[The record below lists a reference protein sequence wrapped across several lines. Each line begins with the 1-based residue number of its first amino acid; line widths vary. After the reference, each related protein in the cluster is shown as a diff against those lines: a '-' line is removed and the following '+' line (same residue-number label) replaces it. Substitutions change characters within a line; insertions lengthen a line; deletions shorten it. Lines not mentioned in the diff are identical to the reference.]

1 MEYPQAYKI
10 LNDEAKDIV
19 IQLGLGL
26 FKHLEFDT
34 LDEKELIMRYNTNN
48 IDGQMDTYKKI
59 IDRLKNDK
67 EIQDNYHREKEEELR
82 KQYESKLQTKEEIL
96 NNKNILLEKQIET
109 LTNQIMKC
117 ENSFRDK
124 FRKEFENKYE
134 GTINQLK
141 KIHSLEIQQ
150 KDIII
155 KDKQEEIDV
164 QNNKIEPLLSKL
176 TEKKEFKNSTE
187 QGNYGEGL
195 IDEIVEA
202 GLPFDTK
209 AEPIDSSQ
217 IGGSG
222 DRIIKFSNGFI
233 LMIEV
238 KNENTITKG
247 DREQFLKHS
256 QKDFE
261 EKKSDISLFLSL
273 RTQQIG
279 PKVGQTI
286 IPHYDNR
293 MVYYGL
299 DDEFDLLEKKA
310 KIIRCIEEIYH
321 RFNKTK
327 EVVNDNIT
335 DHISIYNHCLEHLNI
350 QKIDCENIIKGNEK
364 NLEEYKKKRIQIH
377 QRLNQVYREIQNK
390 NIKIDEKLI
399 DKKLYIED
407 FIERIKQWKEEKSI
421 VFKKEFRKKVIEE
434 MDLSELDKTMIKD
447 ITLKDIQ

>member
-1 MEYPQAYKI
+1 MEYPQAYRNLSDK
-10 LNDEAKDIV
+10 EKDIV
-19 IQLGLGL
+19 IQLGLGCY
-26 FKHLEFDT
+26 KHLGFDT
-34 LDEKELIMRYNTNN
+34 LEEEELVMRYNTNN
-48 IDGQMDTYKKI
+48 IDGQMDTYKET
-59 IDRLKNDK
+59 IDRLKKDK
-67 EIQDNYHREKEEELR
+67 ESLNNYHTEREEELR
-82 KQYESKLQTKEEIL
+82 KQYESKLQTKGEIL
-96 NNKNILLEKQIET
+96 NNKNILLETQIET
-109 LTNQIMKC
+109 LTNEIVKC

-124 FRKEFENKYE
+124 FRKEFENKYQE
-134 GTINQLK
+134 RINEMKGL
-141 KIHSLEIQQ
+141 HSLEI
-150 KDIII
+150 DRI
-155 KDKQEEIDV
+155 KQE
-164 QNNKIEPLLSKL
+164 NKVIKERVEPLLLL

-261 EKKSDISLFLSL
+261 EKKCDISLFLSL

-279 PKVGQTI
+279 PKIGQTI

-299 DDEFDLLEKKA
+299 DDEFNLLEKKA
-310 KIIRCIEEIYH
+310 KIIKCIEEIYH
-321 RFNKTK
+321 RFNQTK

-335 DHISIYNHCLEHLNI
+335 DHISIYNHCLENLNI
-350 QKIDCENIIKGNEK
+350 QKIDCENIIKSNEK
-364 NLEEYKKKRIQIH
+364 NLEEYKKKRLQIH
-377 QRLNQVYREIQNK
+377 QKLNQVYREIQNK

-399 DKKLYIED
+399 DKKLYIQD
-407 FIERIKQWKEEKSI
+407 LIKRIKEWKEEKSI
-421 VFKKEFRKKVIEE
+421 VFKKEFKKKVIEE
-434 MDLSELDKTMIKD
+434 MDLSELDKKMIKD

>member
-1 MEYPQAYKI
+1 MEHPQAFEI
-10 LNDEAKDIV
+10 LSDKAKDYV

-26 FKHLEFDT
+26 FKHCGFDRLE
-34 LDEKELIMRYNTNN
+34 EEELIMRYNTNN
-48 IDGQMDTYKKI
+48 VDDQIDTYKET
-59 IDRLKNDK
+59 IDRLKKDK
-67 EIQDNYHREKEEELR
+67 ESRNNYHTEREEELR
-82 KQYESKLQTKEEIL
+82 KQYESRLQTKGEIL
-96 NNKNILLEKQIET
+96 NDKNISLERQIET
-109 LTNQIMKC
+109 LTNKIMKG
-117 ENSFRDK
+117 ENSCRDNI
-124 FRKEFENKYE
+124 RNEYENKYQE
-134 GTINQLK
+134 RINEMKGLHSSEIDRINQENKL
-141 KIHSLEIQQ
+141 LE
-150 KDIII
+150 
-155 KDKQEEIDV
+155 ERLV
-164 QNNKIEPLLSKL
+164 PLLIL
-176 TEKKEFKNSTE
+176 TEKKSFNNSTE

-217 IGGSG
+217 MGGSG

-261 EKKSDISLFLSL
+261 EKKCDISLFLSL

-279 PKVGQTI
+279 PKIGQTI

-299 DDEFDLLEKKA
+299 DDEFNLLEKKA
-310 KIIRCIEEIYH
+310 KIIKCIEEIYH
-321 RFNKTK
+321 RFNQTK

-335 DHISIYNHCLEHLNI
+335 DHISIYNHCLENLNI
-350 QKIDCENIIKGNEK
+350 QKIDCENIIKSNEK
-364 NLEEYKKKRIQIH
+364 NLEEYKKKRTQIH
-377 QRLNQVYREIQNK
+377 QRLNEVYRDARNK

-421 VFKKEFRKKVIEE
+421 VFKKEFRKKVIDE
-434 MDLSELDKTMIKD
+434 MDLAELDKMMIKD

>member
-1 MEYPQAYKI
+1 MEHPQAFEI
-10 LNDEAKDIV
+10 LSDKAKDYV

-26 FKHLEFDT
+26 FKHCGFDRLE
-34 LDEKELIMRYNTNN
+34 EEELIMRYNTNN

-59 IDRLKNDK
+59 IDRLKKDK
-67 EIQDNYHREKEEELR
+67 ESRNNYHTEREEELR
-82 KQYESKLQTKEEIL
+82 KQYESRLQTKGEIL
-96 NNKNILLEKQIET
+96 NDKNISLERQIET
-109 LTNQIMKC
+109 LTNKIMKG
-117 ENSFRDK
+117 ENSCRDNI
-124 FRKEFENKYE
+124 RNEYENKYQE
-134 GTINQLK
+134 RINEMKGLHSSEIDRINQENKL
-141 KIHSLEIQQ
+141 LE
-150 KDIII
+150 
-155 KDKQEEIDV
+155 ERLV
-164 QNNKIEPLLSKL
+164 PLLIL
-176 TEKKEFKNSTE
+176 TEKKSFNNSTE

-217 IGGSG
+217 MGGSG

-261 EKKSDISLFLSL
+261 EKKCDISLFLSL

-279 PKVGQTI
+279 PKIGQTI

-299 DDEFDLLEKKA
+299 DDEFNLLEKKA
-310 KIIRCIEEIYH
+310 KIIKCIEEIYH
-321 RFNKTK
+321 RFNQTK

-335 DHISIYNHCLEHLNI
+335 DHISIYNHCLENLNI
-350 QKIDCENIIKGNEK
+350 QKIDCENIIKSNEK
-364 NLEEYKKKRIQIH
+364 NLEEYKKKRTQIH
-377 QRLNQVYREIQNK
+377 QRLNGVYRDARNK

-421 VFKKEFRKKVIEE
+421 VFKKEFRKKVIDE
-434 MDLSELDKTMIKD
+434 MDLAELDKMMIKD

>member
-1 MEYPQAYKI
+1 MEYPQAYKN
-10 LNDEAKDIV
+10 LNDKAKDIV
-19 IQLGLGL
+19 IQLGLGCY
-26 FKHLEFDT
+26 KHLGFDT
-34 LDEKELIMRYNTNN
+34 LEEEELIMRYNTNN

-67 EIQDNYHREKEEELR
+67 DSQDNYHTEREEELR
-82 KQYESKLQTKEEIL
+82 KQYESKLQIKGEIL
-96 NNKNILLEKQIET
+96 NNKNILLETQIET
-109 LTNQIMKC
+109 LTNKIVKC
-117 ENSFRDK
+117 ENSCRDNI
-124 FRKEFENKYE
+124 RKEYENKCQE
-134 GTINQLK
+134 RINEMKGL
-141 KIHSLEIQQ
+141 HSLEI
-150 KDIII
+150 DRI
-155 KDKQEEIDV
+155 KQE
-164 QNNKIEPLLSKL
+164 NKVIKERVEPLLIL

-261 EKKSDISLFLSL
+261 EKKCDISLFLSL

-279 PKVGQTI
+279 PKIGQTI

-299 DDEFDLLEKKA
+299 DDEFNLLEKKA
-310 KIIRCIEEIYH
+310 KIIKCIEEIYH

-327 EVVNDNIT
+327 DVVNDNIT
-335 DHISIYNHCLEHLNI
+335 DHISIYNHCLENLNI
-350 QKIDCENIIKGNEK
+350 QKIDCENIIKSNEK

-377 QRLNQVYREIQNK
+377 QKLNQVYREIQNK

-434 MDLSELDKTMIKD
+434 MNLSELDKTMIKD